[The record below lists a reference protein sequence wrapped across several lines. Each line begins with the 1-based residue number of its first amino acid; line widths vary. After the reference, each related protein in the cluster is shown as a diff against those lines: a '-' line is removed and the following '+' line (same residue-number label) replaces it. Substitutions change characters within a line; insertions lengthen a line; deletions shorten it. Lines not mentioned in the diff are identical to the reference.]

1 MAKNFKCKKCGNI
14 FVSDTGVCPQCFTQC
29 NKGTGK
35 LVLKILLSVLLVCFI
50 VSVMVALLSAISP
63 DSVNKQ
69 NETSQSQLTVGETLS
84 ADGLNITLQNVE
96 DWNSNNMFIK
106 PKEGYKFIRAYFVLE
121 NTNSTSRYLGSYDFD
136 CYADNSKMDMSIY
149 GDNTLELA
157 TDITGGRTLQGY
169 IYYEVPIDCQTIE
182 IEYGS
187 DWWSNE
193 KAIFKVK

>member
-1 MAKNFKCKKCGNI
+1 MAKSFKCKKCGNS
-14 FVSDTGVCPQCFTQC
+14 FVSDTGVCPQCFAQC

-35 LVLKILLSVLLVCFI
+35 LVLKIVLSVLLVGLI
-50 VSVMVALLSAISP
+50 VFAMVSFLALLDDSSP
-63 DSVNKQ
+63 SSV
-69 NETSQSQLTVGETLS
+69 ETLQLTMGETLS

-96 DWNSNNMFIK
+96 DWNSGNQFIT

-149 GDNTLELA
+149 GDNTLGLA